1 MTPNEIIATILSVLI
16 LLKLAVFYLSPNSLK
31 NLQKKMLANVKNTQI
46 VYIVAILIVGY
57 YVLQSLSPVDI
68 GAVFLLSGLLI
79 GLGFVSM
86 PKPFEAMVDSFWR
99 NRKSITKK
107 IWWLWVIWVAIAA
120 YILWTIFG

>member
-16 LLKLAVFYLSPNSLK
+16 LLKLVVFYLSPNSLK

-68 GAVFLLSGLLI
+68 GAVLLLSGLLI
-79 GLGFVSM
+79 GLNFVSM
-86 PKPFEAMVDSFWR
+86 PKPFEAMLDSFWR
-99 NRKSITKK
+99 NRKSISKK
-107 IWWLWVIWVAIAA
+107 IWWIWVIWVAIAA
-120 YILWTIFG
+120 YILWSIFG